1 MLARLSYAVQFLLA
15 ASIGLVFVFL
25 ADLQERYGLSDT
37 ELGVVASTGFLA
49 ALVTQ
54 IIFAPFVD
62 RGRAGAVAWVGVI
75 AGGIGTLGFVV
86 AEDAWSLALSRGL
99 VGVGLGLFGVV
110 ARKALLGLD
119 AVGGGAK
126 VGALLSAGVA
136 GFISGPAVGAALG
149 EVSFEA
155 PFLVVGV
162 GILVVGVF
170 AARIISTV
178 AVASV
183 PATHADIGAL
193 LHRPRV
199 QVAIMT
205 QLIVFGFIG
214 IFDATVDVYL
224 TDLGMSNTEIAMAL
238 VAVGAPMLFLPK
250 RAGALAERIGGG
262 RVLVPAL
269 VLAVPVI
276 LAFGYIRGV
285 FLFMLF
291 GSIYSVSESFS
302 SMGGQ
307 MLVLEA
313 TGAERVAVGSS
324 ILDAVGMGMAAI
336 TAFGGPWV
344 YGRVGE
350 RWLFG
355 GWAAFSAL
363 LLGAILLRLQSI
375 RPVDDATG
383 VRRSPLAY
391 RPRLGRGVAT
401 VEVKVAND

>member
-1 MLARLSYAVQFLLA
+1 
-15 ASIGLVFVFL
+15 
-25 ADLQERYGLSDT
+25 
-37 ELGVVASTGFLA
+37 
-49 ALVTQ
+49 
-54 IIFAPFVD
+54 
-62 RGRAGAVAWVGVI
+62 
-75 AGGIGTLGFVV
+75 
-86 AEDAWSLALSRGL
+86 
-99 VGVGLGLFGVV
+99 
-110 ARKALLGLD
+110 
-119 AVGGGAK
+119 
-126 VGALLSAGVA
+126 
-136 GFISGPAVGAALG
+136 
-149 EVSFEA
+149 
-155 PFLVVGV
+155 
-162 GILVVGVF
+162 
-170 AARIISTV
+170 
-178 AVASV
+178 
-183 PATHADIGAL
+183 
-193 LHRPRV
+193 
-199 QVAIMT
+199 
-205 QLIVFGFIG
+205 
-214 IFDATVDVYL
+214 
-224 TDLGMSNTEIAMAL
+224 
-238 VAVGAPMLFLPK
+238 MLFLPK

-313 TGAERVAVGSS
+313 TGAERAAVGSS

-355 GWAAFSAL
+355 GWAAISVL

-391 RPRLGRGVAT
+391 RPRLGRGVAA